1 MRSKSYKGMACS
13 IAGALEAIG
22 DRWAFLILRDLSLGL
37 TRYDEFQTS
46 TGIPP
51 NTLADRLKSL
61 QASGLVERRLYN
73 ERPPRFEYILSE
85 KGRDLWLVT
94 VALLQW
100 GDRWD
105 ASGKGAPP
113 VELHDIQT
121 GRQPVLAMVDPETG
135 EIVPRQRIVARA
147 GRGADDI
154 ARWRVDA
161 RRTREL
167 ETTED

>member
-1 MRSKSYKGMACS
+1 MACS

-37 TRYDEFQTS
+37 SRYDEFQAS

-61 QASGLVERRLYN
+61 QASGLVERRQYS

-85 KGRDLWLVT
+85 KGADLWLVT

-113 VELHDIQT
+113 VELLDRET
-121 GRQPVLAMVDPETG
+121 GRQPVLAMVDPLTG
-135 EIVPRQRIVARA
+135 EAVPPRRIVARA
-147 GRGADDI
+147 GQGADDV
-154 ARWRVDA
+154 ARWRIDA
-161 RRTREL
+161 HKAREL
-167 ETTED
+167 ETAEG